1 VVWSDGP
8 LDTVL
13 EVISDAHA
21 LAGDL
26 TQFATRCDDDH
37 VRAQCDALRASLH
50 DLEETLRLYGLRLYA
65 DPSRV
70 A

>member
-1 VVWSDGP
+1 MVWSDAP

-26 TQFATRCDDDH
+26 THFARRCDDDH
-37 VRAQCDALRASLH
+37 VRSQCDALQVSLH

-65 DPSRV
+65 DRSRV